1 MVGPLAH
8 FTQMSPDYALQPVSN
23 DHKVQNINLFKTE
36 TEISSDQSDQH
47 DKVLDSQNISE
58 FIQNFSF
65 AKSYLS
71 STDQTELDDFL
82 YQNKDIFVTKDNPG
96 LGFTDLV
103 RHKIIQKP
111 DAKPKYQRPYRLS
124 PDKKEVLRHH
134 LDELLNQG
142 IICTVD
148 PSEDL
153 PITSPVVLVTKRAKS
168 KSEGPPYSH
177 DDSISHFRFYC
188 DFRYL
193 NSMTQNVCYVI
204 PDLQELTESF
214 TERTPNFITTIDL
227 SQGFLQIEHD
237 PQSSKYTAFNT
248 CFGNFKFQRLPM
260 GLSSS
265 PNSFQ
270 LLMDKLLRGLTY
282 RSCLCYLDDVLVCS
296 ETFQQHISD
305 LNDIFTRFRN
315 AGLKLNPKV
324 FLCKKFL
331 HIYWTPHFE

>member
-1 MVGPLAH
+1 
-8 FTQMSPDYALQPVSN
+8 MSPDYALQPVSN
-23 DHKVQNINLFKTE
+23 EHKVQNINLFKTE

-47 DKVLDSQNISE
+47 DKVLDSQDIGE

-65 AKSYLS
+65 AESDLS
-71 STDQTELDDFL
+71 SADQTELEDFL

-103 RHKIIQKP
+103 RHKIILKP

-168 KSEGPPYSH
+168 KSEGPPYSPE
-177 DDSISHFRFYC
+177 DSISHFRFCC
-188 DFRYL
+188 DLRYL
-193 NSMTQNVCYVI
+193 NSIAQNFSYVI

-227 SQGFLQIEHD
+227 SQGFFQMELD

-248 CFGNFKFQRLPM
+248 CFEPLNFNVYPWVCVHHQIHF
-260 GLSSS
+260 
-265 PNSFQ
+265 
-270 LLMDKLLRGLTY
+270 
-282 RSCLCYLDDVLVCS
+282 SC
-296 ETFQQHISD
+296 
-305 LNDIFTRFRN
+305 
-315 AGLKLNPKV
+315 
-324 FLCKKFL
+324 
-331 HIYWTPHFE
+331 